1 MSTKYDN
8 LSLNKIKTINTYE
21 NYNTL
26 KDYNEIFWSESQL
39 QLKDR
44 NESLIKEG
52 GKRLPP
58 NINRKEYSIK
68 MNKIRAIAITDI
80 DLKKRIKEKE
90 TNENRKLSL
99 AEKHIL
105 REEYK
110 IEKFMEMST
119 LNRQQ
124 AREIIDNDLSF
135 VTKGNTVVF
144 LLTPDS
150 VAKKKKKK
158 EDSERVEVKT
168 NIRISNPNI
177 RYGYFQKFKA
187 DNTGKVFILIKDI
200 QRRYIGEKLE
210 ASPTAYSYSMIGLE
224 RIVRMF
230 VQSSGKW
237 IEFTNDSTKEV
248 DDVWKELENE

>member
-1 MSTKYDN
+1 MENKYKD
-8 LSLNKIKTINTYE
+8 LSLTKIKTINTNE
-21 NYNTL
+21 NFSTI
-26 KDYNEIFWSESQL
+26 KEYNEIFWSDSQI
-39 QLKDR
+39 QLKDK
-44 NESLIKEG
+44 NESIIKEG

-58 NINRKEYSIK
+58 SVNRKEYYIN
-68 MNKIRAIAITDI
+68 MNKLRAIAITDAEI
-80 DLKKRIKEKE
+80 KKRIKERE
-90 TNENRKLSL
+90 TALNKKLTLS
-99 AEKHIL
+99 EKHIL
-105 REEYK
+105 RDEYK
-110 IEKFMEMST
+110 IERFQQLST
-119 LNRQQ
+119 LNNAS
-124 AREIIDNDLSF
+124 AREIIDNDMAF

-158 EDSERVEVKT
+158 TDDERVEVKT
-168 NIRISNPNI
+168 NTKLNNPNI

-230 VQSSGKW
+230 VQCGGKW
-237 IEFTNDSTKEV
+237 IEFTTDGTKEV
-248 DDVWKELENE
+248 NDVWKELA